1 MKKLLLTLFSMM
13 MIFSITTIAFAS
25 ETPIA
30 VPQHTMIEVEIDYN
44 SAVENV
50 DGTVTY
56 DILNAADLA
65 MAWGIDESDIKEVK
79 YVAFN
84 RIDESHPAPRA
95 SISIE
100 NIEGPFEACG
110 VDLIA
115 RNSATNYTNK
125 TITKNITLTGTVSN
139 SYSLSNEIGIDVE
152 VAQISSAVGF
162 SVTDSRSMSDST
174 EVVLEP
180 GETITVDAMPL
191 YDVYTFDVY
200 QNSFWTGKTK
210 VCTGAAYET
219 VGFCTVIY

>member
-1 MKKLLLTLFSMM
+1 MKKTLEN
-13 MIFSITTIAFAS
+13 TENLDVKQA
-25 ETPIA
+25 
-30 VPQHTMIEVEIDYN
+30 EVTDII
-44 SAVENV
+44 VENA

-139 SYSLSNEIGIDVE
+139 SYSLSNEIGIDVK
-152 VAQISSAVGF
+152 SHKSAPQLDLV
-162 SVTDSRSMSDST
+162 
-174 EVVLEP
+174 
-180 GETITVDAMPL
+180 
-191 YDVYTFDVY
+191 
-200 QNSFWTGKTK
+200 
-210 VCTGAAYET
+210 
-219 VGFCTVIY
+219 